1 MKDDAAAQLEE
12 HLFALKMKVSE
23 KLLQQI
29 SGAWHDKVLREAFVE
44 WALLREQSQKDSSH
58 RQRDAMAEAL
68 AQTRFVA
75 TGERAVYSF
84 DR

>member
-1 MKDDAAAQLEE
+1 M
-12 HLFALKMKVSE
+12 KMKVSE

-29 SGAWHDKVLREAFVE
+29 TGAWHDKALRDAFVE
-44 WALLREQSQKDSSH
+44 WTMLREQSQKDESV

-75 TGERAVYSF
+75 SGVLKPRGSWC
-84 DR
+84 